1 MYIYIY
7 VFRLNVL
14 PRFCLVLEKQRSECG
29 MDAVTGNRSL
39 WPPPGGTIQH
49 HCITMI
55 VSWLIP
61 TMASFI
67 MQRWSFRP
75 LASASRR
82 AHSSPVDKC
91 RTSGLN
97 ILPSNIWRIELSG
110 SGDAIYANFAAF
122 SFAVIKSSFLI
133 SKLSSDSVHQ
143 ISSASLII
151 KSSSQLAAANIHKTL
166 QVLHAKKGQ
175 ERRERL

>member
-1 MYIYIY
+1 MVFVFWIVAWIISFEVTLLTCVYIYILY

-39 WPPPGGTIQH
+39 WPLFGGTIQH

-61 TMASFI
+61 TRASFI

-97 ILPSNIWRIELSG
+97 IY
-110 SGDAIYANFAAF
+110 IYY
-122 SFAVIKSSFLI
+122 
-133 SKLSSDSVHQ
+133 HQ
-143 ISSASLII
+143 ISEESNCQAQAMQFRPILLPSRLLWSSLLFWFPNSPQIQCI
-151 KSSSQLAAANIHKTL
+151 
-166 QVLHAKKGQ
+166 
-175 ERRERL
+175 RF